1 MGVQERRA
9 REKKELRQEILDA
22 ARELFLREGYEN
34 VSMRKIAEKIEYSPT
49 TIYLYFQDKADLL
62 DCICEETFQRL
73 VRKQNQVAETIADPL
88 DRLRQCLR
96 GYIEF
101 GLKHPNHYMVTF
113 MMTRPS
119 MELRGE
125 AQADPDTRFK
135 SHEVGKRAFN
145 FLRGTLVECVEQGL
159 LEIPDLEATAQTLWA
174 SIHGLTSL
182 LIARPK
188 FPWVERERL
197 IETLIANAI
206 EGMRA
211 GSSMVAADERR

>member
-22 ARELFLREGYEN
+22 ARELFVRDGYEN

-62 DCICEETFQRL
+62 DCLCEETFARL
-73 VRKQNQVAETIADPL
+73 LRRQNQINNTIADPL
-88 DRLRQCLR
+88 ERLRECLR
-96 GYIEF
+96 DYIEF

-113 MMTRPS
+113 VITRP
-119 MELRGE
+119 
-125 AQADPDTRFK
+125 AIDPKDRFK
-135 SHEVGKRAFN
+135 SPELGVRAFD
-145 FLRGTLVECVEQGL
+145 FLRSTLIQCVEQRL
-159 LEIPDLEATAQTLWA
+159 IQIDDVDATGQALWA

-188 FPWVERERL
+188 FHWADRNRL
-197 IETLIANAI
+197 IDTLINTMLR
-206 EGMRA
+206 GMHA
-211 GSSMVAADERR
+211 PEPAAVPAHRK